1 MPMCYGTK
9 DADVANYMFSARLY
23 FESKNIQYG
32 DQSSQQRPL
41 ALLVANLKGPAAAW
55 YREVADERKNVACLE
70 DYVSSFRNI
79 ICKVEDMSDIDKVM
93 HFQKGLSVEIRQE
106 VKLRQFRNTT
116 DAISFA
122 LMYDRTH
129 SVASVE
135 EPTPMEIGS
144 SWFVSRDEC
153 MRNSLCFYCKEPGHR
168 LSSCPKRQ
176 GRNASHE
183 GDDDSSDEVEVMQ
196 SMQLNMVAARLNDS
210 VSSSQGLLRLDGVM
224 NEQPVRILIDSGAEQ
239 NVVRPGLARHVVDA
253 AKVTAERF
261 DGSTTPTR
269 VAQRCLESLTFAGRA
284 FSDVPLIEW
293 EVY

>member
-1 MPMCYGTK
+1 
-9 DADVANYMFSARLY
+9 MFTAPDKQEHLRD
-23 FESKNIQYG
+23 K
-32 DQSSQQRPL
+32 
-41 ALLVANLKGPAAAW
+41 LLSL
-55 YREVADERKNVACLE
+55 RQFNVACLE

-129 SVASVE
+129 SVGARRHGKDLTHVPARQPPRTSVE

-176 GRNASHE
+176 GRNASR
-183 GDDDSSDEVEVMQ
+183 G
-196 SMQLNMVAARLNDS
+196 
-210 VSSSQGLLRLDGVM
+210 
-224 NEQPVRILIDSGAEQ
+224 P
-239 NVVRPGLARHVVDA
+239 
-253 AKVTAERF
+253 
-261 DGSTTPTR
+261 STQTR
-269 VAQRCLESLTFAGRA
+269 G
-284 FSDVPLIEW
+284 
-293 EVY
+293 

>member
-1 MPMCYGTK
+1 
-9 DADVANYMFSARLY
+9 MFTAPDKQEHLRD
-23 FESKNIQYG
+23 K
-32 DQSSQQRPL
+32 
-41 ALLVANLKGPAAAW
+41 LLSL
-55 YREVADERKNVACLE
+55 RQFNVACLE

-129 SVASVE
+129 SVGARRHGKDSTHVPARQPPRTSVE

-176 GRNASHE
+176 GRNASR
-183 GDDDSSDEVEVMQ
+183 G
-196 SMQLNMVAARLNDS
+196 
-210 VSSSQGLLRLDGVM
+210 
-224 NEQPVRILIDSGAEQ
+224 P
-239 NVVRPGLARHVVDA
+239 
-253 AKVTAERF
+253 
-261 DGSTTPTR
+261 STQTR
-269 VAQRCLESLTFAGRA
+269 G
-284 FSDVPLIEW
+284 
-293 EVY
+293 